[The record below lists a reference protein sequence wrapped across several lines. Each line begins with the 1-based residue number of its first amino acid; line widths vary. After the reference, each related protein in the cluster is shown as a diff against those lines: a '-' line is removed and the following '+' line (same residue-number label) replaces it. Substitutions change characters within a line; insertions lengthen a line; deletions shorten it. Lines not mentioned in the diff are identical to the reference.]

1 MSAILP
7 SRFPA
12 WAERRLLPRTL
23 PAVEGTPL
31 LAAVLVA
38 VVLIAVTHHVWP
50 LAVPLVALVP
60 PCLVACTL
68 CPIREV
74 RIVFGL
80 VLVYITY
87 SALGTSEGVTRHLP
101 LLVSLALMYALA
113 ASRSHHGVAAFAG
126 DRMLGDLRTRLLG
139 MGEIPTLQR
148 GWHAERSFATA
159 HGNAFAGDF
168 NVTSRSRCGRTLE
181 MVLADV
187 SGKGQEA
194 GTRALVLAGA
204 IGGVIG
210 STEPDHVL
218 PMANDFL
225 ERDRWDEGF
234 ATAVHICLDMT
245 TGEATVASA
254 GHPPA
259 MHYDAGCGRWS
270 ALDGPRGPALGLIPG
285 AAYPQSH
292 IVLQR
297 GDALLVYT
305 DGIIES
311 RVRDLDDGIDWMLG
325 EAESRVA
332 QGFSGLAK
340 RLVAGGRAGVEDD
353 RAAVLIWRD

>member
-7 SRFPA
+7 SRTL
-12 WAERRLLPRTL
+12 WSERRQPTWALSTL
-23 PAVEGTPL
+23 RGTPL
-31 LAAVLVA
+31 LVA
-38 VVLIAVTHHVWP
+38 VVALLALVLAAHLVWP
-50 LAVPLVALVP
+50 QSVPLVALVP
-60 PCLVACTL
+60 PCLLASTL

-80 VLVYITY
+80 VLAVVLW
-87 SALGTSEGVTRHLP
+87 SLVMSDEGMARHLP
-101 LLVSLALMYALA
+101 LLVSLGLMYAIA
-113 ASRSHHGVAAFAG
+113 ASRSSHGAAAFAG
-126 DRMLGDLRTRLLG
+126 DRMLGDLRSRLHG
-139 MGEIPTLQR
+139 MGAIPTLPR

-159 HGNAFAGDF
+159 HGSAFAGDF
-168 NVTSRSRCGRTLE
+168 NVSTTSRCGNTLE
-181 MVLADV
+181 MVLVDV

-204 IGGVIG
+204 LGGVIG
-210 STEPDHVL
+210 GTAPQDVL
-218 PMANDFL
+218 PMANEFV
-225 ERDRWDEGF
+225 ERDGWDEGF
-234 ATAVHICLDMT
+234 ATAVHVHLDLV
-245 TGEATVASA
+245 TGEALVHSA

-259 MHYDAGCGRWS
+259 MHYDAGCGRWR
-270 ALDGPRGPALGLIPG
+270 ALDDQRGPALGLLPG
-285 AAYPQSH
+285 ASYPSSRT
-292 IVLQR
+292 VLQR

-325 EAESRVA
+325 QAEARVS

-353 RAAVLIWRD
+353 RAAVLLWRD